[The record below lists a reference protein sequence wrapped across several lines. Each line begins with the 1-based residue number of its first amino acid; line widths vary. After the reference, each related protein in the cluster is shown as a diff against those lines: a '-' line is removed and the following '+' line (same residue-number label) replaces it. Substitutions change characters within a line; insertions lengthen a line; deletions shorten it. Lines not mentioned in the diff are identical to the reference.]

1 MKIFDRIL
9 LACGIVV
16 AIGAAQNTF
25 VVWDLTQLST
35 RIVEMT
41 TTPLLQ
47 VNSADRMAALF
58 RAADQ
63 QLVDATDAIHFVSSS
78 QTTADYKKTI
88 ATIKNE
94 IARFSST
101 SMPPNT
107 RRRINGIS
115 QHLDEWAVAAL
126 ILLGEQPATSI
137 VTHDELER
145 EQSLI
150 AGDLAAL
157 VQDALRSAEVAKSDM
172 LGLTAFSRHRSI
184 AESLLT
190 FLAGVTLSLM
200 AAFSITRP
208 MGRLKDTMALV
219 AAGYLDTSIQ
229 DLKRRDE
236 LGSMSQ
242 ALEVF
247 RQQALNVR
255 KLEQTERET
264 RDREAALEYTRV
276 VDLQKREASFRL
288 LFRSNPVAMWVH
300 DIQTYSFIAVNDAAI
315 RQYGYS
321 REQFLSM
328 KTSDIGFVTDNKEN
342 DTPINGSVQRH
353 HKADGAEIEVSIYES
368 LLSYEDRSASL
379 TAIIDL
385 TERHRAERRIRH
397 LAHHDALTDL
407 PNRFAF
413 DEMFAASLRSALE
426 LSRSLALLCL
436 DLDHFKDVN
445 DVFGHAVGDKLL
457 QQISSRLASA
467 ADGAFI
473 ARIGGDE
480 FTIISF
486 DQNQPAAARA
496 LAERLSAVVE
506 DDFTIDG
513 VQLRVGVSMGAA
525 IYPVDGADGV
535 SLLANADAALYRAK
549 ADGRA
554 GVRFF
559 ETDMDRRIRE
569 RRALQQELR
578 AALERRELTLHYQPQ
593 ATMGGEIFGF
603 EALVRWRHP
612 IRGFVSPATFI
623 PIAEESGLIAELGQ
637 WVLREACREAASW
650 PNRLRVAV
658 NLSPMQF
665 RRGDLEGLVREALL
679 ESGLTPKRLELEIT
693 EGVFMQDSSRS
704 LTILRHLKAM
714 GLMISMDDFG
724 TGYSSLSYLQSFP
737 FDKIKIDQSFIE
749 KVEISDQ
756 SAAIV
761 RTAIALG
768 RSLKMLVIAEGVE
781 TAGQL
786 AFLTREKCDEVQ
798 GYFIGRPKP
807 IAEYSSIVGREERPY
822 SEEDLQLHQLKY
834 SA

>member
-1 MKIFDRIL
+1 
-9 LACGIVV
+9 
-16 AIGAAQNTF
+16 
-25 VVWDLTQLST
+25 
-35 RIVEMT
+35 
-41 TTPLLQ
+41 
-47 VNSADRMAALF
+47 
-58 RAADQ
+58 
-63 QLVDATDAIHFVSSS
+63 
-78 QTTADYKKTI
+78 
-88 ATIKNE
+88 
-94 IARFSST
+94 
-101 SMPPNT
+101 
-107 RRRINGIS
+107 
-115 QHLDEWAVAAL
+115 
-126 ILLGEQPATSI
+126 
-137 VTHDELER
+137 
-145 EQSLI
+145 
-150 AGDLAAL
+150 
-157 VQDALRSAEVAKSDM
+157 
-172 LGLTAFSRHRSI
+172 
-184 AESLLT
+184 
-190 FLAGVTLSLM
+190 
-200 AAFSITRP
+200 
-208 MGRLKDTMALV
+208 
-219 AAGYLDTSIQ
+219 
-229 DLKRRDE
+229 
-236 LGSMSQ
+236 
-242 ALEVF
+242 
-247 RQQALNVR
+247 
-255 KLEQTERET
+255 
-264 RDREAALEYTRV
+264 
-276 VDLQKREASFRL
+276 
-288 LFRSNPVAMWVH
+288 
-300 DIQTYSFIAVNDAAI
+300 
-315 RQYGYS
+315 
-321 REQFLSM
+321 M
-328 KTSDIGFVTDNKEN
+328 KTSDIGFVTDTKEN

-413 DEMFAASLRSALE
+413 DEMFAASLRSALKS
-426 LSRSLALLCL
+426 SRSLALLCL

-612 IRGFVSPATFI
+612 IRGFVPPATFI

-679 ESGLTPKRLELEIT
+679 ESGLTPKKLELEIT

-714 GLMISMDDFG
+714 GLMISMDDF
-724 TGYSSLSYLQSFP
+724 LEHRLFVALLFAVLPVRQ
-737 FDKIKIDQSFIE
+737 DQ
-749 KVEISDQ
+749 D
-756 SAAIV
+756 
-761 RTAIALG
+761 
-768 RSLKMLVIAEGVE
+768 
-781 TAGQL
+781 
-786 AFLTREKCDEVQ
+786 
-798 GYFIGRPKP
+798 
-807 IAEYSSIVGREERPY
+807 
-822 SEEDLQLHQLKY
+822 
-834 SA
+834 